1 MPTSKKMLKMRKM
14 YAPQILSKDNQKI
27 NKDRR
32 HQKFD
37 ENYGKAS
44 GVPYWVNTRQ
54 DYEDNFMQKIKNWQF
69 NPSCR

>member
-1 MPTSKKMLKMRKM
+1 MRKT

-27 NKDRR
+27 NEDRR

-69 NPSCR
+69 NPPV